1 MGSRTR
7 SEESIVADPQTADLV
22 ILGGGSGGYACAL
35 RAAELDLSVIL
46 IEKDKV
52 GGTCLHRGCIP
63 TKALLHAAEIADHA
77 RDSAS
82 VGVKTTFEGI
92 DVPGVLSY
100 KDGVV
105 DRLWK
110 GLQSTIASRKIDTI
124 EGSGRLESPHSVR
137 VGDTIYEAEHIVL
150 ASGSQPR
157 SLPGLEIDGERVI
170 TSDHALVLDRVP
182 ESVIIL
188 GGGVIGVEFASVWRS
203 FGAEVTIVEM
213 LPQLV
218 PLEDENSAKL
228 LQRAFSRRG
237 IKFELGAKFESVKH
251 TDSGVTVT
259 LAGGKTLDAD
269 LLLVAVGRG
278 PVSADLGYEQVGVE
292 IERGYVKVDEYCR
305 TSVPTISA
313 VGDLIATPQLA
324 HVGFGEGIMVAERV
338 GGLEVHPIDYDG
350 VPRITYCDPEVASVG
365 ITSAQAADR
374 GIETVEFTYPLG
386 GNGRSVILQT
396 QGAGKVIAAK
406 NEDGSPGRVLG
417 IHLVGSRVGELIAEG
432 QLIFN
437 WEAEPSDV
445 AQLIHPHP
453 TQSEIIGE
461 AMLALAGKPLH
472 VHA

>member
-1 MGSRTR
+1 MAEGIGSY
-7 SEESIVADPQTADLV
+7 DLV
-22 ILGGGSGGYACAL
+22 VLGGGSGGYACAL
-35 RAAELDLSVIL
+35 RAAELGKRVAL
-46 IEKDKV
+46 IEKDRV

-82 VGVKTTFEGI
+82 FGVLSTFEGI

-100 KDGVV
+100 KNSVV

-124 EGSGRLESPHSVR
+124 EGSGRLQSPTQVR
-137 VGDTIYEAEHIVL
+137 VGDAVYEAEHVVL
-150 ASGSQPR
+150 ATGSEPK

-170 TSDHALVLDRVP
+170 NSDHALQLDRVP
-182 ESVIIL
+182 GSVIIL

-218 PLEDENSAKL
+218 PLEDETSAKL
-228 LQRAFSRRG
+228 LQRAFRRRG
-237 IKFELGAKFESVKH
+237 IRFELGTRFESVKY
-251 TDSGVTVT
+251 TDTGVSVS
-259 LAGGKTLDAD
+259 LAGGKTLEAD

-278 PVSADLGYEQVGVE
+278 PVSDDLGYAEAGVAM
-292 IERGYVKVDEYCR
+292 ERGFVKVDSLCR
-305 TSVPTISA
+305 TSIPSISA
-313 VGDLIATPQLA
+313 VGDLIDTPQLA
-324 HVGFGEGIMVAERV
+324 HVGFAEGIMVAERV
-338 GGLEVHPIDYDG
+338 GGLPVTPIDYDG

-365 ITSAQAADR
+365 LTSSQAAER
-374 GIETVEFTYPLG
+374 GLKTVEFTYNLG

-396 QGAGKVIAAK
+396 QGAAKVIAISE
-406 NEDGSPGRVLG
+406 EDGPGRVIG
-417 IHLVGSRVGELIAEG
+417 IHLVGSHVGELIAEA
-432 QLIFN
+432 QLIYN
-437 WEAEPSDV
+437 WDAEPADV

-453 TQSEIIGE
+453 TQSEAIGE
-461 AMLALAGKPLH
+461 AHLALAGKPLH

>member
-1 MGSRTR
+1 
-7 SEESIVADPQTADLV
+7 VAEGIGRYDLV
-22 ILGGGSGGYACAL
+22 VLGGGSGGYACAL
-35 RAAELDLSVIL
+35 RAAELGKRVAL

-63 TKALLHAAEIADHA
+63 TKALLHAAEIADNT
-77 RDSAS
+77 RESAS
-82 VGVKTTFEGI
+82 VGVRSTFEGI

-100 KDGVV
+100 KNGVV

-124 EGSGRLESPHSVR
+124 EGAGRLVSPTSVQ
-137 VGDTIYEAEHIVL
+137 VGDTVYEAEHVVL
-150 ASGSQPR
+150 STGSEPR
-157 SLPGLEIDGERVI
+157 SLPGLEVDGERVI

-182 ESVIIL
+182 ESVVIL

-228 LQRAFSRRG
+228 LQRAFRRRG
-237 IKFELGAKFESVKH
+237 IKFELGTRFESVKP
-251 TDSGVTVT
+251 TDTGVTVS
-259 LAGGKTLDAD
+259 LEGGKTIDAE

-278 PVSADLGYEQVGVE
+278 PVSADLGYTDVGVE
-292 IERGYVKVDEYCR
+292 VERGFVKVDSLCR
-305 TSVPTISA
+305 TSVPSISA
-313 VGDLIATPQLA
+313 VGDLINTPQLA
-324 HVGFGEGIMVAERV
+324 HVGFAEGILVAERV
-338 GGLEVHPIDYDG
+338 SGLPVTPIDYDG

-365 ITSAQAADR
+365 LTSAQAAER
-374 GIETVEFTYPLG
+374 GLKTVEFTYNLG

-396 QGAGKVIAAK
+396 QGAAKVIALSE
-406 NEDGSPGRVLG
+406 EDGPGRVVG
-417 IHLVGSRVGELIAEG
+417 IHLVGSHVGELIAEA
-432 QLIFN
+432 QLIYN
-437 WEAEPSDV
+437 WDAEPSDV

-453 TQSEIIGE
+453 TQSEAIGE
-461 AMLALAGKPLH
+461 AHLALAGKPLH